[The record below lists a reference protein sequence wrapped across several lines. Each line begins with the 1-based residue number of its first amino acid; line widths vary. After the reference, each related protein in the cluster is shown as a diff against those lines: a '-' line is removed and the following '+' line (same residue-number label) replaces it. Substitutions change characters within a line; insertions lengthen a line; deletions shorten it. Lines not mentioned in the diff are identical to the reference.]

1 MYAKQEQQMTW
12 PNAWLP
18 LIWLCLASPPLSQQ
32 GGAKGIAARIRL
44 DFNLCGGL
52 SFISL
57 LSLTFTLL
65 FSRHFYLQ
73 FFLSK
78 GGGNQNQSLHYT
90 RTRHSGNGNGKQQTE
105 VFAFAVCVCVLYL
118 PECCLCSQFN
128 LNVTSHPPPYA
139 SLINLKSVLSLNRS
153 HELV

>member
-73 FFLSK
+73 FFFRREEAIKIRAYITHARATAETEMASSRRK
-78 GGGNQNQSLHYT
+78 CSLLLC
-90 RTRHSGNGNGKQQTE
+90 
-105 VFAFAVCVCVLYL
+105 VFVCCICLY
-118 PECCLCSQFN
+118 
-128 LNVTSHPPPYA
+128 VVYA
-139 SLINLKSVLSLNRS
+139 HNSI
-153 HELV
+153 

>member
-32 GGAKGIAARIRL
+32 GGAGKIAARIRL

-73 FFLSK
+73 FFFFEGRRQSK
-78 GGGNQNQSLHYT
+78 SELTLHT
-90 RTRHSGNGNGKQQTE
+90 HAPQRKRKWQAADGSVRFCC
-105 VFAFAVCVCVLYL
+105 VFVCVVSASMLFML
-118 PECCLCSQFN
+118 TIQFKCHFSPST
-128 LNVTSHPPPYA
+128 LRFPHKFKA
-139 SLINLKSVLSLNRS
+139 SSLS
-153 HELV
+153 